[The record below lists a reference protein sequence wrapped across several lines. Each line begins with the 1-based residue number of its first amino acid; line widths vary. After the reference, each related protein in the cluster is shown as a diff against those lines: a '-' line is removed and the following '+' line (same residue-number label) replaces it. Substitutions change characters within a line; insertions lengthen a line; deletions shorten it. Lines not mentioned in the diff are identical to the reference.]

1 MAFRLDDGEEIDV
14 ASITNP
20 ATAGALLGGGLNA
33 TFCNTTITPTCLREL
48 YNIGKFQ
55 GSLKNG
61 NLLGICGYL
70 EEYAKYDDL
79 EQFVTTYTPEE
90 DPAIANFTYV
100 LINGGLGTQNDT
112 VDDDVEANRKLIG
125 GGADFSFA
133 HDIPFLHPT
142 FPALIAPLLAVRM
155 LLFVLACDTFCCL
168 YDNCCQYTPSCGL
181 DVRAHHYHSPS
192 ESDAHT

>member
-14 ASITNP
+14 ASLSNP
-20 ATAGALLGGGLNA
+20 ATSGALAGGGLNA

-70 EEYAKYDDL
+70 EEYAKYADL

-90 DPAIANFTYV
+90 DPAIANFTFV
-100 LINGGLGTQNDT
+100 LINGGLSTQNDT
-112 VDDDVEANRKLIG
+112 VDDDVEANCECDIILCSSI
-125 GGADFSFA
+125 
-133 HDIPFLHPT
+133 HDSLYSWQPIILH
-142 FPALIAPLLAVRM
+142 LSWSM
-155 LLFVLACDTFCCL
+155 LLSLRWILFFV
-168 YDNCCQYTPSCGL
+168 
-181 DVRAHHYHSPS
+181 
-192 ESDAHT
+192 